1 MKNLENDTTEL
12 LKTLID
18 DPIKDK
24 DDTCISIRIKDAFND
39 GKFLP
44 DCSYDIFV
52 KHIFYNTANKYGSAS
67 DMAYDNYLDIHG
79 MKDITDFNTDGI
91 SDMLLVVENKR
102 RNRKI
107 IFKAVYDSDNSDE
120 DEGILTSNLP
130 NDKNC
135 KLLHMSL
142 IRDGVLLIGD
152 GSGERLYVRDGEDWK
167 EVSLP
172 CDKKYRDTIS
182 LDVDDILNCNLP
194 KGRS

>member
-52 KHIFYNTANKYGSAS
+52 KHIFHNNVNKYGSAS

-91 SDMLLVVENKR
+91 SDMLLVVENKS

-130 NDKNC
+130 NDKKC
-135 KLLHMSL
+135 KLLHMFMFGNGYDKNLYASK
-142 IRDGVLLIGD
+142 DGNEWKIVPLAD
-152 GSGERLYVRDGEDWK
+152 GKTW
-167 EVSLP
+167 
-172 CDKKYRDTIS
+172 DTIAS
-182 LDVDDILNCNLP
+182 NVDDILNCNLP